1 MADICRA
8 VLDET
13 NLCRANPRSY
23 AQKLERLLGYFRGS
37 TIYAPGSSC
46 GLMTQEGPSAVREAI
61 QVLNRT
67 AAMGALEWRDGLA
80 RAAQDHCEDIGA
92 TGAFSHDGSDGSSM
106 SDRVARYGEWQ
117 TTCGENISFGSS
129 TAEDI
134 VMQLIIDDGVPSRGH
149 RNNILNR
156 AFGTSGVGFA
166 KHKAMRQVCTID
178 YSGGYIDHGGAR
190 PTSQSVR
197 PAYATPASRVREPVQ
212 QTPSVRP
219 GRPSI
224 IDDFDDD
231 FASDMPQMPAGAV
244 SMSTR
249 ISTMTKNGRTV
260 KKTTTTYTFG
270 DGSTQVSEETQV
282 T

>member
-46 GLMTQEGPSAVREAI
+46 GLMTQEGPNAVREAI

-67 AAMGALEWRDGLA
+67 AALGALEWRDGLA

-92 TGAFSHDGSDGSSM
+92 TGAFSHDSSDGSSM
-106 SDRVARYGEWQ
+106 SDRVAKYGEWQ
-117 TTCGENISFGSS
+117 TTCGENISFGSN

-134 VMQLIIDDGVPSRGH
+134 VISLIVDDGVPSRGH

-166 KHKAMRQVCTID
+166 KHRTMRQVCTID
-178 YSGGYIDHGGAR
+178 YAGGYIDHGGAK
-190 PTSQSVR
+190 PSQPSR

-212 QTPSVRP
+212 QTPSI
-219 GRPSI
+219 RPSR
-224 IDDFDDD
+224 IDDFEDED
-231 FASDMPQMPAGAV
+231 ASDMPQMPAGAV